1 MKLTKEDYMR
11 LPKERLAEL
20 LVEMGSPLI
29 EPIQI
34 PVMPTTP
41 SGWGCDGV
49 HCTNPQMDCI
59 NCPRK
64 VTGGMFNTQSHTSTL
79 KAECNTSVTDGKPH
93 NPSFID

>member
-20 LVEMGSPLI
+20 LVEMDN
-29 EPIQI
+29 EKVDPIVVPSTPSI
-34 PVMPTTP
+34 PIMPTQP

-59 NCPRK
+59 NCPR
-64 VTGGMFNTQSHTSTL
+64 TLHYRTNTKSY
-79 KAECNTSVTDGKPH
+79 SVGDEKEEKK
-93 NPSFID
+93 